1 MSTTYS
7 AIAFY
12 GYSLPRSEL
21 TLSKPN
27 PLWGKAKFDPDTG
40 EKVDRFIEEEIEM
53 ALEEG
58 DNLRHMTRFTRRDHG
73 DFVMLGVELAEVD
86 LSYGSLDP
94 EPITLLP
101 VTECSKIAAE
111 ARKLLDKAGLAFDEA
126 RMGYWLV
133 GRVF

>member
-1 MSTTYS
+1 MSTTYT

-27 PLWGKAKFDPDTG
+27 PLWGKVKFDPNTG
-40 EKVDRFIEEEIEM
+40 DKVTQFIEEEINL

-58 DNLRHMTRFTRRDHG
+58 DNLRHTPRCPRRDHE
-73 DFVMLGVELAEVD
+73 DFVMLGMELAEVD
-86 LSYGSLDP
+86 LSYGSLGP

-101 VTECSKIAAE
+101 EMERGKVELE
-111 ARKLLDKAGLAFDEA
+111 AKKLLAKAGLAFDEA

-133 GRVF
+133 GRVW